1 LRKYRATLS
10 IQCVDPFC
18 CAARRTTLSSS
29 PCRIKWNGD
38 SVWESTVPF
47 YLLIV
52 GIVSALPH
60 EEPLSALHRGRIK
73 WNGYSD

>member
-29 PCRIKWNGD
+29 PCVWILSAEPHEEPPSALHPGKTKWNGD
-38 SVWESTVPF
+38 SV
-47 YLLIV
+47 
-52 GIVSALPH
+52 
-60 EEPLSALHRGRIK
+60 
-73 WNGYSD
+73 